1 MTDKLFDFIKSGP
14 PAPRVVLLPSHR
26 FFVRLVPVVEA
37 ATPADVAAQV
47 GLALETLSPFPP
59 AQLYHGYYWASG
71 ATQALIFASYRKR
84 FTAEQVAEWKQAE
97 LVVPAFAAFLGVEHE
112 PATAL
117 IFPSADGL
125 TAVYW
130 ESGPVP
136 AAVLTR
142 TLPPEATDADRAQ
155 VRDELLR
162 AAGGSRAV
170 IDLTVAPEIAVSPDE
185 KILLFR
191 AGDFTA
197 RMPVDQTLALDVRDK
212 TELVSFRR
220 SRAHGL
226 WLWRGLVACVWA
238 LVLLGVGEFAI
249 AGGRAFWLKTQTTR
263 IRAQEPLVAKVVAA
277 DDFARRIEELSTKR
291 LLPLEMLQVI
301 GGAEKRGGILFT
313 RIISNT
319 ANGVYSL
326 QIDAQTPNSA
336 ELEVY
341 RLALEKLPSVA
352 QATIPKP
359 RVGPGMTTFTL
370 YVTFKP
376 DAIKPATQS

>member
-1 MTDKLFDFIKSGP
+1 MLLQ
-14 PAPRVVLLPSHR
+14 RVL
-26 FFVRLVPVVEA
+26 
-37 ATPADVAAQV
+37 
-47 GLALETLSPFPP
+47 
-59 AQLYHGYYWASG
+59 
-71 ATQALIFASYRKR
+71 
-84 FTAEQVAEWKQAE
+84 
-97 LVVPAFAAFLGVEHE
+97 
-112 PATAL
+112 TAL
-117 IFPSADGL
+117 ILAPLAIAIVLWPPTAIFALLCAVAFLAAWWEWAQLSGL
-125 TAVYW
+125 KNRAASIVLLL
-130 ESGPVP
+130 
-136 AAVLTR
+136 AAV
-142 TLPPEATDADRAQ
+142 
-155 VRDELLR
+155 VVFGLLWWGH
-162 AAGGSRAV
+162 AAVER
-170 IDLTVAPEIAVSPDE
+170 P
-185 KILLFR
+185 
-191 AGDFTA
+191 
-197 RMPVDQTLALDVRDK
+197 
-212 TELVSFRR
+212 
-220 SRAHGL
+220 
-226 WLWRGLVACVWA
+226 
-238 LVLLGVGEFAI
+238 LVLLGGGEFAI